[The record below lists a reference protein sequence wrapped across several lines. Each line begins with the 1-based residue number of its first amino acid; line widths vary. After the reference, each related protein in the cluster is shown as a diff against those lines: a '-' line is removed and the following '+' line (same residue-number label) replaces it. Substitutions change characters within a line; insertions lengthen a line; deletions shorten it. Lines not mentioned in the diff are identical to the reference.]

1 MGNTNTI
8 YYEKVNDEVKVK
20 ILEEFKKTYSDKKI
34 KEISVFHRDFKSYQ
48 IDLNKYRICFHYE
61 PNLIDF
67 ICELN
72 RPFVFSDLHTHG
84 YYIRF
89 VYGLK

>member
-1 MGNTNTI
+1 MGNTNVI
-8 YYEKVNDEVKVK
+8 YYEKVNNEVKLK
-20 ILEEFKKTYSDKKI
+20 ILEEFKKTYSDKNI
-34 KEISVFHRDFKSYQ
+34 KEISVFHKDYGSYQ
-48 IDLNKYRICFHYE
+48 IDLNKYRICFQYE

-72 RPFVFSDLHTHG
+72 RPFVFSDLHAHG
-84 YYIRF
+84 YDIRF